1 MSAWACSELRVW
13 SRSAP
18 PALILF
24 ELVLPW
30 QALLM
35 VLAEAHEGK
44 PNCANIL
51 EASAYMPACVPLD
64 KAGHM
69 AKPNI
74 NGTSTGQPREVKER
88 DIPTFWTNLLPV
100 SNALCSQL
108 L

>member
-1 MSAWACSELRVW
+1 
-13 SRSAP
+13 
-18 PALILF
+18 
-24 ELVLPW
+24 
-30 QALLM
+30 M

-51 EASAYMPACVPLD
+51 GASAYVPTCIPLD

-74 NGTSTGQPREVKER
+74 NGASTGQPREVKER
-88 DIPTFWTNLLPV
+88 DVPTFRTNLLPV
-100 SNALCSQL
+100 SNALYSQL